1 MAEDGYTVE
10 NIANPG
16 VMQLDGG
23 NTGLATVVDA
33 TPDAKIRQTRTATPA
48 GDSAKAL
55 YYVTDETI
63 IDSRYCT
70 PPDGTDY
77 FATTNFTI
85 ELFYKMDGN
94 VAPWRTLFKRLGGN
108 NVQVNL
114 GTVSDNKVGAQFITA
129 DNSSST
135 ETI

>member
-1 MAEDGYTVE
+1 MKKILSAIAVAASATLPAFAALDPDCVLYYDFETMAEDGYKVE

-16 VMQLDGG
+16 VMRLSGG
-23 NTGLATVVDA
+23 NKGLATVVDV

-55 YYVTDETI
+55 RYLQEGTEY
-63 IDSRYCT
+63 DSRYCT

-85 ELFYKMDGN
+85 ELFYKMDGD
-94 VAPWRTLFKRLGGN
+94 VTAWRT
-108 NVQVNL
+108 
-114 GTVSDNKVGAQFITA
+114 
-129 DNSSST
+129 
-135 ETI
+135 